1 MGSVKVRDFFA
12 LKAALINVR
21 TSAVQS
27 RKDKYSTRLQKA
39 RETLNPYFTDASR
52 DTFAED
58 YLLAES
64 HIARILGKESTY
76 NKKVIAVK

>member
-1 MGSVKVRDFFA
+1 MVRDFFA
-12 LKAALINVR
+12 LKAALINGR
-21 TSAVQS
+21 TSVVQS
-27 RKDKYSTRLQKA
+27 LKEKYSTRLQKA

-58 YLLAES
+58 SLLAES

-76 NKKVIAVK
+76 KTVIAVK

>member
-1 MGSVKVRDFFA
+1 MASEMAKDFFA
-12 LKAALINVR
+12 LKAALINSR

-27 RKDKYSTRLQKA
+27 LEEKYNTRQQKA
-39 RETLNPYFTDASR
+39 RETITSFFTDASG

-58 YLLAES
+58 SLLAES

>member
-1 MGSVKVRDFFA
+1 MVRDCFA
-12 LKAALINVR
+12 PRAALVNGR
-21 TSAVQS
+21 TSPVQS
-27 RKDKYSTRLQKA
+27 LKEKYSTRLQKA

-58 YLLAES
+58 SLLAES